1 MLARYVQKGDA
12 IDYRPTE
19 AVAAG
24 DVVIIADLIGI
35 ARLDIDIIADLIG
48 IARLDIEANTLG
60 SLAVVGV
67 FDVVKAEGAIPSG
80 STVYWDAGAKKATT
94 VSGSNHY
101 LGKAIAAAEAAD
113 APYSLATTFAAGDP
127 ITDLTDNSGGTPSDT
142 IPVLACESGCDCKHA
157 IASLT
162 KKTNTILAALRA
174 VGIIASE

>member
-12 IDYRPTE
+12 IDYRPAE

-24 DVVIIADLIGI
+24 DVV
-35 ARLDIDIIADLIG
+35 IIADLIG

-67 FDVVKAEGAIPSG
+67 FDVVKADGAIPSG

-113 APYSLATTFAAGDP
+113 DTVRVQRPVQPRD
-127 ITDLTDNSGGTPSDT
+127 DLCRRRSDHGSDRQFGRNSVRHDSRSR
-142 IPVLACESGCDCKHA
+142 L
-157 IASLT
+157 
-162 KKTNTILAALRA
+162 
-174 VGIIASE
+174 

>member
-12 IDYRPTE
+12 IDYRPAE

-24 DVVIIADLIGI
+24 DVV
-35 ARLDIDIIADLIG
+35 IIADLIG

-67 FDVVKAEGAIPSG
+67 FDVVKADGAIPSG

-113 APYSLATTFAAGDP
+113 DTVRVLLNAPYSLATTCPVQPRD
-127 ITDLTDNSGGTPSDT
+127 DLCRRRSDHGSDRQFGRNSVRHDSRSR
-142 IPVLACESGCDCKHA
+142 L
-157 IASLT
+157 
-162 KKTNTILAALRA
+162 
-174 VGIIASE
+174 

>member
-1 MLARYVQKGDA
+1 MV
-12 IDYRPTE
+12 
-19 AVAAG
+19 
-24 DVVIIADLIGI
+24 
-35 ARLDIDIIADLIG
+35 IIADLIG

-67 FDVVKAEGAIPSG
+67 FDVVKADGAIPSG
-80 STVYWDAGAKKATT
+80 ATVYWDAGAKKATT

-101 LGKAIAAAEAAD
+101 LGKAIAAAEAAED
-113 APYSLATTFAAGDP
+113 KGRVLPNDPASPAKTRAAGDP
-127 ITDLTDNSGGTPSDT
+127 QPGLTDNSGGTPSDT

-157 IASLT
+157 VASLT

>member
-1 MLARYVQKGDA
+1 MFRRVT
-12 IDYRPTE
+12 P
-19 AVAAG
+19 
-24 DVVIIADLIGI
+24 LITVRRK
-35 ARLDIDIIADLIG
+35 RLPQGMWSIIADLIG

-113 APYSLATTFAAGDP
+113 DTVRVLLNAPYSLATTFAA
-127 ITDLTDNSGGTPSDT
+127 
-142 IPVLACESGCDCKHA
+142 A
-157 IASLT
+157 IRSR
-162 KKTNTILAALRA
+162 I
-174 VGIIASE
+174 